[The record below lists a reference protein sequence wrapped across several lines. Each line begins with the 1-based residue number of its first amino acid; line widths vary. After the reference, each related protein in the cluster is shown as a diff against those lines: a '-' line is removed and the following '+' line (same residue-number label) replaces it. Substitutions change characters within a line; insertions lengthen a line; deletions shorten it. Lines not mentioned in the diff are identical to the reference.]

1 MNFEQLI
8 QVFEQAH
15 NYLQES
21 AVSAVNQ
28 SLTIRNWLFGHYIV
42 EYEQNGEDRA
52 KYGDKLLATLAKD
65 LKSKGIKGLSQ
76 RNLYNFCQFY
86 LTYPDISQLV
96 ANTELPKAILQTLSA
111 KSEIV
116 KQENENIG
124 VAPQLLISRL
134 SFSHII
140 ELIGE
145 KDPTKRA
152 FYEIESIKG
161 NWSIR
166 ELKRQMGSL
175 MYERTGLSKYK
186 KGLLTKT
193 GAKARRLKPEEVIR
207 DPYVFEFLGLPPRD
221 EVSEDDLETALLDHL
236 QAFLMEMGRGFCF
249 EARQK
254 RITVDNEHFYIDLVF
269 YHRILRCHVLI
280 DLKIRKF
287 KHTDAGQMN
296 FYLNYYL
303 DNEMEEGDELPIGIL
318 LCTEKDESTAR
329 YALGNLDN
337 KVFVSRYKV
346 ALPTEEELQKLIEE
360 GKRLLGQ

>member
-1 MNFEQLI
+1 M
-8 QVFEQAH
+8 VFEELIRSIYQAH
-15 NYLQES
+15 EYLKNR

-28 SLTIRNWLFGHYIV
+28 SLTIRNWLYGYYIV
-42 EYEQNGEDRA
+42 EYEQNGKDRA
-52 KYGDKLLATLAKD
+52 KYGDKLLTVLAKN
-65 LKSKGIKGLSQ
+65 LKSKGLKGLSQ

-86 LTYPDISQLV
+86 LTYPDIVLV
-96 ANTELPKAILQTLSA
+96 LSDKELPKAILQTLSA
-111 KSEIV
+111 KSEIL
-116 KQENENIG
+116 KQENKNIG
-124 VAPQLLISRL
+124 VAPHLLIGRL

-140 ELIGE
+140 EFIAE

-161 NWSIR
+161 NWSVR

-175 MYERTGLSKYK
+175 MYERTGLSKDK
-186 KGLLTKT
+186 KGLFTKT
-193 GAKARRLKPEEVIR
+193 SANASQLKPEEVIK
-207 DPYVFEFLGLPPRD
+207 DPYVFEFLGLPQKD

-254 RITVDNEHFYIDLVF
+254 RISVDNEHFYIDLVF
-269 YHRILRCHVLI
+269 YHRILKCHVLI

-303 DNEMEEGDELPIGIL
+303 DNEMMVDDELPIGIL

-329 YALGNLDN
+329 YALGNLEH

-346 ALPTEEELQKLIEE
+346 SLPTEEELQNFIDK